1 MTSVVSIPD
10 AVAIKIAGQCDR
22 GKVREENQDTVRHIS
37 TSLGDLLVV
46 ADGIGGFSGGGI
58 ASLMAVDTV
67 SSSVEGMPAFFPPDI
82 AVEEAICRANAAIA
96 AAAAEPDF
104 PHSQMG
110 TTVLAALLRTESDRA
125 QAPVQAV
132 IGHVGDSRA
141 YLLHN
146 RKLTRL
152 TRDHSVVQEL
162 IDNNELAA
170 EEAEDHPDASIL
182 TRCLGHEPN
191 VQVAMREVP
200 LEVGDT
206 LLLCSD
212 GLWGYV
218 AESEIE
224 RVLADPALDTDAA
237 SKALVDLALEAG
249 GHDNVGIQ
257 LARISVPEVRSS
269 ARRPAPAS
277 AQKPETLPLAAPAF
291 KPEPRLKPSP
301 KPVAAFK
308 PEPARKPA
316 PVQLPSARLPQALS
330 VTFSPE
336 PPSASTAPLSTAPS
350 STAPLSPTPSSGP
363 APAPKAA
370 SAPHELLRIFEPV
383 PRPAHMADSLPI
395 FDASPAA
402 NPAPEPVGMS
412 KPEAEPAPQVP
423 AFRAAPP
430 PVKPHVPVIELLS
443 TLPDTA
449 RFADSMMLP
458 ELIVVPNM
466 NPMSASPSSFA
477 STPASARPQVGL
489 GRLAAIFALAFAASS
504 TLAYLALVNNWLHLA
519 R

>member
-82 AVEEAICRANAAIA
+82 AVEEAVCRANAAIA

-104 PHSQMG
+104 PHTHMG
-110 TTVLAALLRTESDRA
+110 TTVVAALLRTESDRA
-125 QAPVQAV
+125 QAPVQAI

-191 VQVAMREVP
+191 IQVAMREVP

-269 ARRPAPAS
+269 ARRPAIAS
-277 AQKPETLPLAAPAF
+277 AQKPETSLSAAVPAF

-301 KPVAAFK
+301 RPVAAFES
-308 PEPARKPA
+308 EPARKPA
-316 PVQLPSARLPQALS
+316 PVQLPPAKLPPALS
-330 VTFSPE
+330 VTFSPQ
-336 PPSASTAPLSTAPS
+336 PPSASIAPLSTAP
-350 STAPLSPTPSSGP
+350 LSATLLSGP

-402 NPAPEPVGMS
+402 NPAPESVSMS

-430 PVKPHVPVIELLS
+430 TVKPHVPVIELLS
-443 TLPDTA
+443 TLPNTA

-477 STPASARPQVGL
+477 STPASARPQIGL